1 MQVISYVDVR
11 ELFSANGRHFSV
23 NGRHFSVKGRH
34 FSVNGRHFSV
44 KGRHFS
50 VKGSSGTSGDGD
62 AGTFENS

>member
-11 ELFSANGRHFSV
+11 ELISA
-23 NGRHFSVKGRH
+23 
-34 FSVNGRHFSV
+34 NGRHFSV

-62 AGTFENS
+62 AGTFENGKFLTWLNALKKCF